1 MNKQILRLAIPNI
14 ITNITVPLL
23 GMVDTAIVGHIDV
36 QEGID
41 YIGAVAIGTMIF
53 NVIYWN
59 FGFLRM
65 GTSGFTAQAYG
76 AKDEREQMNI
86 LMRACFI
93 ALIASLGLILL
104 QKPIG
109 TVALL
114 CIEDKNSLGDLAM
127 QYFYIRIWAAPAT
140 LGMYAIKGWFIG
152 MQDSKTPMW
161 ISILINILNI
171 VFSFVLAIHMQMHIK
186 GVAAGT
192 LIAQW
197 GGLLTTLFLWYRK
210 YGHLSKFAD
219 WKATLNKKKLSLFF
233 KANADIFLRT
243 LCIIA
248 VTTYFTI
255 ASSAMPYPL
264 LAVNTLL
271 MQFFTL
277 FSYFMDGFAY
287 ASEALCGRFKGA
299 GDGKNLSKCVK
310 HILLWGVILS
320 AFFTLMYAFFGNN
333 ILSILTNQ
341 QNVLDASRDYI
352 IWTLFIPLCGCVAFL
367 YDGILIGMTE
377 TRLMRNA
384 IFIATALFFGLF
396 FGLRETFG
404 NNALW
409 IAFLV
414 YLSGRSVL
422 MVCMGRRK
430 IFDMQAMQTTN
441 PPKE

>member
-1 MNKQILRLAIPNI
+1 MNRQILRLAIPNI

-23 GMVDTAIVGHIDV
+23 GMVDTAIVGHIDL
-36 QEGID
+36 QERMD
-41 YIGAVAIGTMIF
+41 FIGAVAIGTMIF

-76 AKDEREQMNI
+76 AKDEKEQMNI

-93 ALIASLGLILL
+93 ALIASFALVIL

-109 TVALL
+109 KLALL
-114 CIEDKNSLGDLAM
+114 CIEDKNSLGYLAM

-171 VFSFVLAIHMQMHIK
+171 VFSFVLAIKMQMHIK

-197 GGLLTTLFLWYRK
+197 GGLLITLFLWHKKYR
-210 YGHLSKFAD
+210 HLSKFVN
-219 WKATLNKKKLSLFF
+219 WKATLDKKKLSVFF
-233 KANADIFLRT
+233 KANADIYLRT
-243 LCIIA
+243 LCLIA

-255 ASSAMPYPL
+255 ASSTMPYPL

-271 MQFFTL
+271 MQLFTL

-287 ASEALCGRFKGA
+287 ASESLCGRFKGA
-299 GDGKNLSKCVK
+299 GERKNLSKCVRY
-310 HILLWGVILS
+310 ILLWGVILS
-320 AFFTLMYAFFGNN
+320 AFFTLLYAFFGNN
-333 ILSILTNQ
+333 ILSLLTNQ

-352 IWTLFIPLCGCVAFL
+352 VWTLFIPFCGCVAFL

-384 IFIATALFFGLF
+384 IFIATALFFALY
-396 FGLRETFG
+396 FGLREMFA

-414 YLSGRSVL
+414 YLSGRSIL
-422 MVCMGRRK
+422 MMYMSRGK
-430 IFDMQAMQTTN
+430 IFAGQAMRTTN
-441 PPKE
+441 MPKE

>member
-1 MNKQILRLAIPNI
+1 MNRQILRLAIPNI

-23 GMVDTAIVGHIDV
+23 GMVDTAIVGHIET
-36 QEGID
+36 QEGMD
-41 YIGAVAIGTMIF
+41 FIGAVAIGTMIF
-53 NVIYWN
+53 NLIYWN

-76 AKDEREQMNI
+76 ANDKKEQTNI
-86 LMRACFI
+86 LLRACFI
-93 ALIASLGLILL
+93 ALISSLVLILL

-109 TVALL
+109 MVALM
-114 CIEDKNSLGDLAM
+114 CIDDKNSLGSLAM

-171 VFSFVLAIHMQMHIK
+171 VFSLIFAIGMQMHIK

-197 GGLLTTLFLWYRK
+197 GGLLTTLFLWHKK

-219 WKATLNKKKLSLFF
+219 RKGVLNKKKLSAFF

-243 LCIIA
+243 LCLIS

-255 ASSAMPYPL
+255 ASSSMPYPL

-271 MQFFTL
+271 MQLFTL

-287 ASEALCGRFKGA
+287 ASESLCGRFKGA
-299 GDGKNLSKCVK
+299 GDGKSLAKCVRY
-310 HILLWGVILS
+310 ILLWGVVLGI
-320 AFFTLMYAFFGNN
+320 FFTLLYALFGNN
-333 ILSILTNQ
+333 ILSLLTNQ
-341 QNVLDASRDYI
+341 QNILEASRDYI

-384 IFIATALFFGLF
+384 IFVATALFFGLY
-396 FGLRETFG
+396 FGLRKSMG

-409 IAFLV
+409 IAFLAYLLIRSSLMM
-414 YLSGRSVL
+414 YLSRN
-422 MVCMGRRK
+422 K
-430 IFDMQAMQTTN
+430 IFNKQTTTSAQ
-441 PPKE
+441 